1 MSAYDAVHCPKP
13 TAASAADS
21 PEPPADETRRP
32 AAPPQPPQASSLGR
46 QASPS
51 GQAGVGPWSL
61 SPQQIDPP
69 AFFVDRDLTLRWIAP
84 SADDPLSQALSAALT
99 SSATG
104 PVFDLLLRPSIKSTV
119 CDWQRF
125 FSFVYTL
132 LRPFSAP
139 ETEATRPA
147 APADGAVAPGP
158 IPASFGVASCLLATD
173 PKENLG
179 PLRIFG
185 LEFREGILFLL
196 RRDHWQD
203 SAATAVEREPA
214 AVGTDFAAERKTI
227 GVLSLRL
234 HHAHH
239 LAEIMLPDLFF
250 QLTRR
255 IRDVIDGVAKPL
267 GGVRS
272 GGDGDR
278 IHYLFSESAG
288 RNPIFSAIS
297 CANRINGHLA
307 ALEEQL
313 KTDQGWL
320 GQIRMN
326 MGISCG
332 TDDPAKP
339 HAGSSMEL
347 WIPGGAL
354 DQAVHL
360 SAMATNGETWI
371 TKDAVARLP
380 QKLINQIVLGVDR
393 QGRFLRNFF
402 SRLSDLQP
410 DTAVSGVIS
419 EIGRLSV
426 ARIVEI
432 ERPTP

>member
-13 TAASAADS
+13 AATSAADC

-32 AAPPQPPQASSLGR
+32 AAPPQAPSLGR

-196 RRDHWQD
+196 RRDHWHD
-203 SAATAVEREPA
+203 SAAKAVEREPA
-214 AVGTDFAAERKTI
+214 AVTTDYAADRKTI

-267 GGVRS
+267 GGVCS

-332 TDDPAKP
+332 TDDPANP

-360 SAMATNGETWI
+360 SAMAANGETWI

-419 EIGRLSV
+419 EIDRLSV

-432 ERPTP
+432 EKPTP